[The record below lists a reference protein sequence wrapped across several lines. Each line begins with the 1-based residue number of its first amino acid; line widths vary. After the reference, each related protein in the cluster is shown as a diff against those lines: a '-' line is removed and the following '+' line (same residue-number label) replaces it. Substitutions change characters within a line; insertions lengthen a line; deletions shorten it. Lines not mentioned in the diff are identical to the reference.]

1 MDPSP
6 LRVAT
11 GNLIGY
17 GIVGSILDSAY
28 TVLEEVDE
36 HLADDLLIIMD
47 TVMERF
53 HEAERSILAM
63 DGFHE

>member
-1 MDPSP
+1 MKPSP
-6 LRVAT
+6 LRVTT
-11 GNLIGY
+11 GFLIGY

-28 TVLEEVDE
+28 TVLVELDE
-36 HLADDLLIIMD
+36 HLATDLSIVMD